1 MAFLRNV
8 KIKINNKNIPYLY
21 YRLSQ
26 NPDDDDAKEAVEE
39 LVRGSIDS
47 DTIDVENVI
56 TTFFRQLNIDKGS
69 NLNDDDNNNNQMN
82 DNDDITPL
90 KLTNKIILK
99 DKDIQSFASGLS
111 SEPMIDHE
119 DGTLSSM
126 ASFYAN
132 MIDIS
137 ENEAAISERKRRK
150 ERQKAIREQ
159 MEEEER
165 QRALKEAMDILN
177 IDGDNSD
184 GDNPE
189 DMLNAAKD
197 NSADVHLKNFD
208 LPNLRG
214 GGPDLLQN
222 ASLTLA
228 KGRRYGL
235 MGRNGCGKVSKTN
248 GLIYQ
253 MSSVQYFH

>member
-1 MAFLRNV
+1 
-8 KIKINNKNIPYLY
+8 
-21 YRLSQ
+21 
-26 NPDDDDAKEAVEE
+26 
-39 LVRGSIDS
+39 
-47 DTIDVENVI
+47 
-56 TTFFRQLNIDKGS
+56 
-69 NLNDDDNNNNQMN
+69 MN

-99 DKDIQSFASGLS
+99 DKDIKSFASGLS

-137 ENEAAISERKRRK
+137 ENEAAVSERKRRK

-253 MSSVQYFH
+253 MLSVQYFH